1 MNNLNDDYRTLLL
14 PLTRHEG
21 LTRISHEGH
30 THRSSNERTGV
41 EVIQHLKP
49 QVLSVPIHRL
59 CVPCPRWR
67 RLSPHIPMA
76 ETIWQLMG
84 TEDLKW
90 LNGYAPHVWK
100 PYALEG
106 TL

>member
-59 CVPCPRWR
+59 CVPCPRCVDCRPTYPW
-67 RLSPHIPMA
+67 PK
-76 ETIWQLMG
+76 QYG
-84 TEDLKW
+84 
-90 LNGYAPHVWK
+90 N
-100 PYALEG
+100 
-106 TL
+106 